1 KEIRKL
7 NLENETLKVELQLKD
22 KKDKEIAHL
31 KQCLEQCQKDNL
43 QLNSAQA
50 CYIFFFSFHLIQ
62 KYQKQIIIIIIIK
75 QKTTFVEMEKLKKG
89 IKSKDNEIQKIKQKI
104 QMKEKQIIE
113 QQKNKQ
119 MNENKEEQKE
129 NIIYDNSSSIINTS
143 STLDFELLRSFKLLS
158 TFNGHT
164 GN

>member
-1 KEIRKL
+1 EEIRKL
-7 NLENETLKVELQLKD
+7 NLENETLKVELQLKG
-22 KKDKEIAHL
+22 KKDEEIAHL
-31 KQCLEQCQKDNL
+31 KQQLEQYQIDNL

-50 CYIFFFSFHLIQ
+50 CYIFPF
-62 KYQKQIIIIIIIK
+62 
-75 QKTTFVEMEKLKKG
+75 KTAFVEMEKLKKD
-89 IKSKDNEIQKIKQKI
+89 IESKDNEIQKIKQEI
-104 QMKEKQIIE
+104 QVKQKQIIE

-129 NIIYDNSSSIINTS
+129 NIINDNSPSSIINTS

-164 GN
+164 N